1 MVVMLALMITLFLA
15 ALDQTI
21 VSTALPKI
29 ASDFNALSELSW
41 IVTAYLIAAAVT
53 TPLYGKISD
62 LYGRKKILTVAIV
75 IFLFGSVLCGI
86 AQNIEQLIMFRA
98 IQGFGA
104 GGLFTLVLS
113 AIGDIVSPRER
124 GKYQGY
130 FGAVFGVASV
140 IGPLLGGFL
149 TDHLSWRWIFY
160 VNLPVGALA
169 LYAIATRLHV
179 PVHRKEHSID
189 YVGAVLL
196 SIAIV
201 SALLVAVWG
210 GTSYAWSSSTI
221 LWLAAI
227 AIISL
232 AEFIWWQTKVK
243 EPLLP
248 LSLFRNSIFSLSSL
262 LSLFLGVGMFGTM
275 IFIPEYQQ
283 LVRGYSATKS
293 GLLMLP
299 LIVGILSASI
309 ISGRLISRTGKYR
322 IYPIFGTLV
331 TMVGLFL
338 LSTIQVDTPEWLLSL
353 YMLVTGIGLGSFI
366 QVTTL
371 AVQNAVHPRD
381 LGVATS
387 TVTFFRS
394 IGGSFGTAI
403 FGAILTSRFSMH
415 FTELLGSAPVGGTS
429 LSSVANLSELPPQV
443 MPLALEAFTRAFDDV
458 FLIAVPFILV
468 GFIVALFLKETP
480 LRHTAHEIAKADVAG
495 T

>member
-1 MVVMLALMITLFLA
+1 MVVMSALMLTLFLA

-29 ASDFNALSELSW
+29 ASDFDALHELSW
-41 IVTAYLIAAAVT
+41 IVTAYLIAAAVA

-62 LYGRKKILTVAIV
+62 IYGRKKLLNIAIIV
-75 IFLFGSVLCGI
+75 FLIGSVLCGI
-86 AQNIEQLIMFRA
+86 AQTIQELIVFRA
-98 IQGFGA
+98 IQGLGA

-113 AIGDIVSPRER
+113 AVGDVVSPRER

-130 FGAVFGVASV
+130 FGAVFGVASI

-149 TDHLSWRWIFY
+149 TDQLSWRWIFY

-179 PVHRKEHSID
+179 PVYRKEHSID
-189 YVGAVLL
+189 YAGTVLL

-210 GTSYAWSSSTI
+210 GTAHAWSSQ
-221 LWLAAI
+221 L
-227 AIISL
+227 IISL
-232 AEFIWWQTKVK
+232 ALVAALSLALFLWWQTRAK

-248 LSLFRNSIFSLSSL
+248 LSLFRNSIFTVSSL
-262 LSLFLGVGMFGTM
+262 LSLFLGIGMFGTI

-283 LVRGYSATKS
+283 IVRGYSATKS

-299 LIVGILSASI
+299 LIIGILTASI
-309 ISGRLISRTGKYR
+309 TSGRLITRTGKYR
-322 IYPIFGTLV
+322 IYPIIGTLV
-331 TMVGLFL
+331 TMLGLFL
-338 LSTIQVDTPEWLLSL
+338 LSTIKVNTPEWLLSI
-353 YMLVTGIGLGSFI
+353 YMLVTGLGLGSFI

-403 FGAILTSRFSMH
+403 FGAILSARLSAH
-415 FTELLGSAPVGGTS
+415 FTELLGAHAAGGEAITSA
-429 LSSVANLSELPPQV
+429 ANIKELPPEV
-443 MPLALEAFTRAFDDV
+443 LPLALEAFTRAFADV
-458 FLIAVPFILV
+458 FFIAIPIVAV
-468 GFIVALFLKETP
+468 GFVVSLFLKEKP
-480 LRHTAHEIAKADVAG
+480 LSPHTHEIAEADVAG
-495 T
+495 M

>member
-1 MVVMLALMITLFLA
+1 MPAEHHTSRERHRSIMVVMGALMLALFLA

-62 LYGRKKILTVAIV
+62 LYVRKKILNIAIV

-86 AQNIEQLIMFRA
+86 AQNIEQLILFRA

-113 AIGDIVSPRER
+113 AIGDGVSPRRR

-169 LYAIATRLHV
+169 LYAIATRLRV

-189 YVGAVLL
+189 YIGAVLL

-201 SALLVAVWG
+201 SALLVFVWG
-210 GTSYAWSSSTI
+210 GTAHAWSSPTI
-221 LWLAAI
+221 LWLAGGAV
-227 AIISL
+227 ISL
-232 AEFIWWQTKVK
+232 PEIIWWCTQDK

-248 LSLFRNSIFSLSSL
+248 LSLFKNSIFSLSSL
-262 LSLFLGVGMFGTM
+262 LSLFLCVGMFC
-275 IFIPEYQQ
+275 
-283 LVRGYSATKS
+283 
-293 GLLMLP
+293 
-299 LIVGILSASI
+299 
-309 ISGRLISRTGKYR
+309 
-322 IYPIFGTLV
+322 
-331 TMVGLFL
+331 
-338 LSTIQVDTPEWLLSL
+338 
-353 YMLVTGIGLGSFI
+353 
-366 QVTTL
+366 
-371 AVQNAVHPRD
+371 
-381 LGVATS
+381 
-387 TVTFFRS
+387 
-394 IGGSFGTAI
+394 
-403 FGAILTSRFSMH
+403 
-415 FTELLGSAPVGGTS
+415 
-429 LSSVANLSELPPQV
+429 
-443 MPLALEAFTRAFDDV
+443 
-458 FLIAVPFILV
+458 
-468 GFIVALFLKETP
+468 
-480 LRHTAHEIAKADVAG
+480 
-495 T
+495 